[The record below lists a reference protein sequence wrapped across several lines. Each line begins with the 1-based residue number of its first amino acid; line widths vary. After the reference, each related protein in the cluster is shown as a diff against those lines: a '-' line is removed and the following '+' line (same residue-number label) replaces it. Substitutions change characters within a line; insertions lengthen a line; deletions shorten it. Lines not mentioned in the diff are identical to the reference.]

1 MGSHRGSCALIL
13 ALSVVAACAAP
24 NVVEAQRAVES
35 QLLIGAG
42 SGTDATGTRSSALTI
57 APMLQL
63 RPGTGLAI
71 DLGAQG
77 TRFANEQWAAS
88 GTGAL
93 GLRLPLGR
101 FAAATLG
108 ANAALTT
115 TAHGARY
122 TSADLTPALEVP
134 IGRLALFAGARVA
147 HGGVRLDRDVT
158 APSLPFQQPARTAGY
173 SASQALRSGL
183 FGGALRFNGTS
194 ATGSIAYREERGR
207 VDDASLVDRGLT
219 TSVTQGRAS
228 FTAAAG
234 QRTFSGED
242 EMFGSAA
249 ASYAIRPGFTMQL
262 AGGRYAA
269 DPLTNAMGGSYLNAG
284 IILSTQRAPGSLE
297 RPAPVRLRG
306 APAPEPGTTR
316 LAIHAPGA
324 AKVEIAGDWSAWR
337 PVAAQRAAGGHW
349 YADVRLAPGRYRYA
363 FRVNGNQW
371 TVPAGTKAVDDGF
384 GGKSAWLTV
393 P

>member
-1 MGSHRGSCALIL
+1 MGSRRESFALTLGLLAVATCATPHI
-13 ALSVVAACAAP
+13 
-24 NVVEAQRAVES
+24 VEAQRAVES
-35 QLLIGAG
+35 QLVIGAG

-57 APMLQL
+57 APTLQL
-63 RPGTGLAI
+63 RPATGLAI

-93 GLRLPLGR
+93 GIRLPVAR
-101 FAAATLG
+101 FLTATLG

-122 TSADLTPALEVP
+122 TSADVTPALEVP
-134 IGRLALFAGARVA
+134 LGRLALFAGARVA

-173 SASQALRSGL
+173 SASETLQSGV
-183 FGGALRFNGTS
+183 FGGALRFTGTS
-194 ATGSIAYREERGR
+194 TSGSIAYREERGR
-207 VDDASLVDRGLT
+207 MDDASLVDRGLT

-228 FTAAAG
+228 LTAAAG
-234 QRTFSGED
+234 QRTFSGD
-242 EMFGSAA
+242 AEMFGSAA
-249 ASYAIRPGFTMQL
+249 ASYAVRPGFAVQV

-269 DPLTNAMGGSYLNAG
+269 DPLTNAMGGTYLNAG

-297 RPAPVRLRG
+297 RPAPIRLRG
-306 APAPEPGTTR
+306 APAPQPGTTR

-363 FRVNGNQW
+363 FRVDGNQW